1 MNINGTPFLSF
12 LSYTQRFV
20 CSHDCTLHGIGFWK
34 IYVILTAQSSTFAT
48 NVRKTPRKCRSWAA
62 CHPGASEKMH
72 VQFFRHQFAPGWE
85 FHPGQD
91 RRGTFIPRRIFSSF
105 LVVNSVRRLTI
116 HRVEFNPGRNFSCK
130 QALSKNLVNSMSTI

>member
-1 MNINGTPFLSF
+1 MNKSGTPFLSF

-34 IYVILTAQSSTFAT
+34 IYVILTAQSSIFAT

-72 VQFFRHQFAPGWE
+72 VQFLRHQFAPGWE

-91 RRGTFIPRRIFSSF
+91 RRGTFIPRWIFFQFFSCKLCKAFDHTQGSSSTRGEI
-105 LVVNSVRRLTI
+105 LVVNR
-116 HRVEFNPGRNFSCK
+116 P
-130 QALSKNLVNSMSTI
+130 